1 MLTAALI
8 RGSCHQSDGGIIS
21 NPSPAPSAR
30 ACAKPPRSPPGYP
43 CGRRSRS
50 SMSDVQATTRRRARS
65 ESVRFIRRGYDFDRT
80 PLKRTCDVC
89 RKMPRVHKSGRNEVH
104 MRSTIVA
111 VLSLFM
117 ATTVLAQTPAAS
129 ETAAQPVKPA
139 VSQLPKPPWE
149 PEGAPIVPD
158 DGGPPRVYF
167 AHSYDK
173 DTPNVAGLDDRI

>member
-1 MLTAALI
+1 MLTATLI

-30 ACAKPPRSPPGYP
+30 ARAKPPRSPPGYP
-43 CGRRSRS
+43 CGRRL
-50 SMSDVQATTRRRARS
+50 SMSDVQATRVRGRS

-117 ATTVLAQTPAAS
+117 ATAVLAQTPAAS

-139 VSQLPKPPWE
+139 VSQLPKP
-149 PEGAPIVPD
+149 
-158 DGGPPRVYF
+158 
-167 AHSYDK
+167 
-173 DTPNVAGLDDRI
+173 